1 MTRLNNLTLH
11 RPMVFLDLE
20 ATGTNPQADRIVEI
34 CVAKLSPG
42 GECEGKR
49 RRINPERPI
58 PLEAI
63 AIHGI
68 TDADVADAP
77 TFKSISSSLCLYFE
91 DCDLAGYNL
100 IRYDL
105 PLLRN
110 EFKRA
115 GLDFSLENRR
125 VVDAQIIF
133 HQKEPR
139 TLSAA
144 FKFYCG
150 KEHQSAHGAE
160 ADVLATIEVLD
171 GELARYPDLP
181 RDVAALHDICK
192 PKDANWV
199 DESGRFKWDEKG
211 EAIVAFGKN
220 QGLSLRDVAGANPGF
235 LSWMIKSDFAEDAK
249 KIAKDAL
256 VGKFPS
262 RGAKNGKQS

>member
-1 MTRLNNLTLH
+1 
-11 RPMVFLDLE
+11 MVFFDLE
-20 ATGTNPQADRIVEI
+20 ATGVNPQVDRIVEI

-42 GECEGKR
+42 GGCEVKN

-58 PLEAI
+58 PPEAT

-77 TFKSISSSLCLYFE
+77 VFKSISASLNLYFH
-91 DCDLAGYNL
+91 DCDLAGYNI

-105 PLLRN
+105 PMLRA

-115 GLDFSLENRR
+115 GMDFPIDNRR
-125 VVDAQIIF
+125 ILDAQIIF

-144 FKFYCG
+144 YKFYCG
-150 KEHQSAHGAE
+150 KEHEDAHSAE
-160 ADVLATIEVLD
+160 SDVLATIAVLD
-171 GELARYPDLP
+171 GELTRYQDLP
-181 RDVAALHDICK
+181 RDIGALHDFCK

-199 DESGRFKWDEKG
+199 DESGRFKWDENG
-211 EAIVAFGKN
+211 EAVVAFGKN
-220 QGLSLRDVAGANPGF
+220 QGLKLREIAATNPGF

-262 RGAKNGKQS
+262 RGAKNGK